1 MSEGFKPRGLI
12 RTLILL
18 SLYKGKR
25 HGYGIMEDVEKITG
39 KKPSAGEVYPFLQRL
54 EKEGYVRV
62 EEDRASRRKMYELTD
77 AGRLLVE
84 DTIERMSGIIEAI
97 VESKLS
103 VCANCGVK
111 IYQGG
116 VEVEVKGRKLM
127 FCCEHCA
134 ANYLAK
140 RGIVKAAL
148 HPVGEGG
155 AEHRHDHG
163 HDREEH

>member
-18 SLYKGKR
+18 SLYRGKR
-25 HGYGIMEDVEKITG
+25 HGYGIMEDVERITG

-54 EKEGYVRV
+54 EREGYVRM
-62 EEDRASRRKMYELTD
+62 ERDRTSRRKVYELTD

-97 VESKLS
+97 VGSKLT

-111 IYQGG
+111 IYEGG
-116 VEVEVKGRKLM
+116 VEVEVEGRKLV

-140 RGIVKAAL
+140 RGIVEAV
-148 HPVGEGG
+148 PRPRG
-155 AEHRHDHG
+155 AGRGHG
-163 HDREEH
+163 REERRPQD

>member
-1 MSEGFKPRGLI
+1 MDEGFKPRGLI

-54 EKEGYVRV
+54 EREGYVRV
-62 EEDRASRRKMYELTD
+62 ERDRTGRRKLYELTD

-84 DTIERMSGIIEAI
+84 DTVERMSGIIEAI

-103 VCANCGVK
+103 VCANCGVR
-111 IYQGG
+111 IYEGG
-116 VEVEVKGRKLM
+116 VEVEVKGQRLV

-134 ANYLAK
+134 ANYLTK
-140 RGIVKAAL
+140 RGIVKAVLRPLGGRGAG
-148 HPVGEGG
+148 HGQDHEGRQPQ
-155 AEHRHDHG
+155 A
-163 HDREEH
+163 

>member
-18 SLYKGKR
+18 SLYRGKR
-25 HGYGIMEDVEKITG
+25 HGYGIMEDVERITG

-54 EKEGYVRV
+54 EREGYVRV
-62 EEDRASRRKMYELTD
+62 EKDRTGRRKVYELTD

-97 VESKLS
+97 VESKLT

-111 IYQGG
+111 IYEGG
-116 VEVEVKGRKLM
+116 VEVEVEGRKLV
-127 FCCEHCA
+127 FCCEYCA

-140 RGIVKAAL
+140 RGIVEAVL
-148 HPVGEGG
+148 RPRG
-155 AEHRHDHG
+155 AGRR
-163 HDREEH
+163 HDREEHRPRA